1 MIHLPWATLPGVAW
15 GVAVSIQGARA
26 PKAAAGRRRPQGLLS
41 AQTECPV
48 RVPVRIQCRTSKH
61 VHSKGRISSRH
72 NYEHFNGA
80 STTLTGQAVNTN
92 GVSEAIE
99 EMPWHPAGLHQ
110 YTKGIIG

>member
-1 MIHLPWATLPGVAW
+1 MRNKRKREATSGD
-15 GVAVSIQGARA
+15 
-26 PKAAAGRRRPQGLLS
+26 
-41 AQTECPV
+41 
-48 RVPVRIQCRTSKH
+48 RVNEVESTKI
-61 VHSKGRISSRH
+61 GH

-80 STTLTGQAVNTN
+80 STTLTGQAVITN